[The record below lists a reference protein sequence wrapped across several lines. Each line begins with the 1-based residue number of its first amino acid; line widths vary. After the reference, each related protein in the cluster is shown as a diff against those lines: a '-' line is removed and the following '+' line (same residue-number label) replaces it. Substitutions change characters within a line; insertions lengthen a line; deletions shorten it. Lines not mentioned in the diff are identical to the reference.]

1 MSEAIQLDDYIDET
15 RSDSYPSRAVAR
27 KSGGSGGDMD
37 EVLKP
42 LSAVESSVSELRVQ
56 VGGIAATIPYLA
68 TKDDLNELRVQ
79 VGAIAAKVPHLATSD
94 GLNELKAVIP
104 HLATRDSLNELKAVI
119 PYLATNDGLAEVRAV
134 IPHLATSAD
143 LKAGIG
149 SLRAEISAMETRIIK
164 WMIATVLT
172 AVGLATG
179 AAFSLAK
186 FVH

>member
-15 RSDSYPSRAVAR
+15 RGDSYPSRAVSR
-27 KSGGSGGDMD
+27 KSGASGGDMD
-37 EVLKP
+37 EVLKR

-56 VGGIAATIPYLA
+56 VSGIAATIPHLA
-68 TKDDLNELRVQ
+68 TKDDLNELK
-79 VGAIAAKVPHLATSD
+79 AA
-94 GLNELKAVIP
+94 IP
-104 HLATRDSLNELKAVI
+104 HLATKDGLAELKAAI
-119 PYLATNDGLAEVRAV
+119 PHLATKDGLAEVKAV

-164 WMIATVLT
+164 WMVATVLT
-172 AVGLATG
+172 GVGLAFTI
-179 AAFSLAK
+179 AK